1 MSVQIKCQLNPFSNE
16 KKVFESEPV
25 SINEILKKI
34 DTKKAVNTGW
44 RVLIN
49 DEIITDFEKKPSDG
63 DTVYIKLVPEGDQ
76 QQTAVG
82 EKVSGGVL
90 TAVGIAVAALTGF
103 TGIGAFFGAALVGTG
118 VSLLASGIVLYNTKI
133 PKQREQPA
141 QSPSIRGSKNQARP
155 FDTLPI
161 LFGKRRIYAD
171 LAANPYTMIDA
182 DGSQCLYQLFS
193 VAQKDLTIDI
203 NSIKLAETNILEYS
217 ATKNINSILSGQDS
231 LVELKIVSGGNKPP
245 FYDFCIHEDIVN
257 EPLKNKNEEDLS
269 GEIIR
274 TTPDNTQEINV
285 DIFFPSGLGLYNS
298 DGDLQSATVKVCA
311 YYKSESAPDSDY
323 KLMGYFSGNTN
334 DISASEL
341 KTLRYSVSK
350 KNLAAG
356 KYNVKVV
363 RETEDKDD
371 DTKNID
377 TVYLGS
383 IRSIKNEQA
392 VSAERCSQM
401 TLVGLKVK
409 ASSNLHN
416 YVETLNFVAQSKL
429 HIFNNSGSGAQS
441 WLQMTES
448 SNPAACAIYAMQGEL
463 SQQQLDDN
471 DIDWPAFERLY
482 NWCQNKGYEC
492 NELVYNDISISELLS
507 SIASTCRA
515 EILRINGKITVIQDI
530 ERSGFVQAFTP
541 RNSWDYQERIIK
553 ASLPDALS
561 LSFPDA
567 DSGYAEQEL
576 KIYNTSTGNKEE
588 EPNVIQNVPL
598 WGVTSNVQARKLG
611 MYQSAVARNRPFI
624 HQFSCDFEY
633 MLCVKGDWIKYA
645 GDVALAGIT
654 QGRIAELIYS
664 NKTIIGFISDEE
676 IPMEEGKEYAV
687 RIRKQDCTFKI
698 IRVINSNLTS
708 KEIYFADGISEEIN
722 EGDLFLFGYPE
733 MDSIDL
739 IITDIQCNDDKT
751 AEIIAVDY
759 SPEIFGVDNPNFV
772 LPDFVNRITE
782 SLSETDGSFSLDI
795 SDWQHFTTYND
806 SFDLPDLP
814 PVTGMGNGW
823 HTNYTPNARW
833 ISNKTSKS
841 IYDGVWSAPSKTAQ
855 SEIKRLWSNH
865 VITLYR
871 ELKADEAPL
880 TETGITS
887 NLVYN
892 FATNTIEWV
901 NEEESNGW
909 SLTYP
914 QNPVRPVYVTSAT
927 AFGQETTDVI
937 KPSEWAKPI
946 AVGQNGLNGLSMAT
960 ITMYRRSSVKPQ
972 KPAYGGT
979 YNFNTGDFSFR
990 IPVENWFRSIPPLDN
1005 ESNPIWETHV
1015 TALSVDAAI
1024 SDTQLID
1031 IIEDYEW
1038 SDPVQISANMVMS
1051 KKEIEQ
1057 LVKDSIEDASTPYI
1071 FTSIS
1076 NMGFS
1081 INDEGYVP
1089 VNQSVT
1095 TEVHVFQY
1103 GEEVE
1108 YSWPDLDDIIPPEF
1122 RYNINGKELTL
1133 TALTGNRIS
1142 KMYNISI
1149 PLIFRSIKEYYL
1161 YHETPEYGSSTSD
1174 TAVYA
1179 NIYYDLLKD
1188 KPADWDDNYSAY
1200 YISVNEKPVLNT
1212 SSTWIENT
1220 YYKKVID
1227 SSYGYIEYN
1236 EGSSEMPCN
1245 LTLQGIIGGAY
1256 LHTCSTIEEVIA
1268 LQEKGLIIGDYF
1280 TWIGETTA
1288 SELVFEGQFV
1298 QRCNYTYVGG
1308 DSEYLWRKD
1317 TDASHTA
1324 NTLPDVIG
1332 SAMSELDIAANE
1344 QASNYFKKVFGSEIV
1359 AKRLVA
1365 ETGLISEIF
1374 SNQITIKGKNSNLGY
1389 LRGLNP
1395 QGEIGFLLDSNG
1407 HAVLNDAEV
1416 KGSITAES
1424 LLIKSGDEY
1433 KNFNDLTTEILNS
1446 KNYSTKSDIESNIV
1460 RQQMIYK
1467 VVDITLGIEMTLPTT
1482 PTNYVMPNDQSG
1494 WRTSKPTVTSKQAL
1508 YSCTQ
1513 YQTYEQYSNRGSSS
1527 GVANCTTPSLFG
1539 ETIIDTASG
1548 YIKTNLIK
1556 VDTLLADYV
1565 KTDELEANYVKT
1577 DELEANYIK
1586 TNEITSGS
1594 GTFTGLKADKAQ
1606 FTNCTISGKFE
1617 SQKGIY
1623 FQNSLIWGSNTNVLE
1638 LFNILKT
1645 HFPNY
1650 IKGNLLCFGTLNFR
1664 KGTTLYQIKIDNI
1677 RYNINKVGQIYF
1689 SCDNAMIG
1697 QSYQTVYLGDFQFF
1711 KYYDNTTSYLI
1722 SWGSTDLKSN
1732 VDEFYLDIKY

>member
-350 KNLAAG
+350 KNLTAG

-892 FATNTIEWV
+892 FATNTVEWV

-909 SLTYP
+909 KIEYP
-914 QNPVRPVYVTSAT
+914 VNPTLPVYVTSAT
-927 AFGQETTDVI
+927 AFGQSETDVI
-937 KPSEWAKPI
+937 QYTEWVKP
-946 AVGQNGLNGLSMAT
+946 VTVGLNGVNGLSVAT
-960 ITMYRRSSVKPQ
+960 ITMYKRSANEPA
-972 KPAYGGT
+972 KPAFGGT
-979 YNFNTGDFSFR
+979 YNFNTGDFVFDSSVDTWSR
-990 IPVENWFRSIPPLDN
+990 AIPPLDA
-1005 ESNPIWETHV
+1005 ESNPVWETHV
-1015 TALSVDAAI
+1015 TALSVDAVD
-1024 SDTQLID
+1024 SSGQLTTRID
-1031 IIEDYEW
+1031 AEKW
-1038 SDPVQISANMVMS
+1038 SKPIQISVNVAMS
-1051 KKEIEQ
+1051 KEEIEA
-1057 LVKDSIEDASTPYI
+1057 LIKDTVADASTPYI
-1071 FTSIS
+1071 IASVNNI
-1076 NMGFS
+1076 GFS
-1081 INDEGYVP
+1081 INDAGYTP
-1089 VNQSVT
+1089 INQSVEIEIT
-1095 TEVHVFQY
+1095 VVQY
-1103 GEEVE
+1103 GDELDYVFG
-1108 YSWPDLDDIIPPEF
+1108 DLDEVIPPEF
-1122 RYNINGKELTL
+1122 KWKISGKKITI
-1133 TALTGNRIS
+1133 TAETGKRIS
-1142 KMYNISI
+1142 KLYNIPI
-1149 PLIFRSIKEYYL
+1149 PLVFRELRESYH
-1161 YHETPEYGSSTSD
+1161 YHESPSYGGSTSD
-1174 TAVYA
+1174 MAVYA
-1179 NIYYDLLKD
+1179 NIHYELQHEQ
-1188 KPADWDDNYSAY
+1188 PIDWNDNYNAY
-1200 YISVNEKPVLNT
+1200 YVSDNGVPALNT
-1212 SSTWIENT
+1212 SSEWVADTF
-1220 YYKKVID
+1220 YRKVID
-1227 SSYGYIEYN
+1227 TAYGYLEYQDYSTIQN
-1236 EGSSEMPCN
+1236 CN
-1245 LTLQGIIGGAY
+1245 ITIQGIIGGTH
-1256 LHTCSTIEEVIA
+1256 LPVCSTLDEVTA
-1268 LQEKGLIIGDYF
+1268 LMKRKYLVIGDYF
-1280 TWIGETTA
+1280 TWLGQTTA
-1288 SELVFEGQFV
+1288 SELALEGQFV
-1298 QRCNYTYVGG
+1298 QRCNYLYIGG
-1308 DSEYLWRKD
+1308 DNVFQWQKD
-1317 TDASHTA
+1317 TDSTHTA
-1324 NTLPDVIG
+1324 ITFPDVING
-1332 SAMSELDIAANE
+1332 ATNELEIAENE
-1344 QASNYFKKVFGSEIV
+1344 QADNYFKKVFGSEII

-1365 ETGLISEIF
+1365 QTGLINEIF
-1374 SNQITIKGKNSNLGY
+1374 SEKITLKGKGTELAYIQALNSKN
-1389 LRGLNP
+1389 
-1395 QGEIGFLLDSNG
+1395 EVGFKLDSDG
-1407 HAVLNDAEV
+1407 HAILNDAEV
-1416 KGSITAES
+1416 KGNITANS
-1424 LLIKSGDEY
+1424 LKILSNGTE
-1433 KNFNDLTTEILNS
+1433 KN
-1446 KNYSTKSDIESNIV
+1446 V
-1460 RQQMIYK
+1460 
-1467 VVDITLGIEMTLPTT
+1467 
-1482 PTNYVMPNDQSG
+1482 
-1494 WRTSKPTVTSKQAL
+1494 
-1508 YSCTQ
+1508 
-1513 YQTYEQYSNRGSSS
+1513 
-1527 GVANCTTPSLFG
+1527 
-1539 ETIIDTASG
+1539 IDTTNGLINMDLINVNKITSG
-1548 YIKTNLIK
+1548 LVT
-1556 VDTLLADYV
+1556 
-1565 KTDELEANYVKT
+1565 TD
-1577 DELEANYIK
+1577 
-1586 TNEITSGS
+1586 EITSGS
-1594 GTFTGLKADKAQ
+1594 GTFTGLKADEAEFKKAYLENTLLRLSSYYRLNFYEDTPKNVVVEQ
-1606 FTNCTISGKFE
+1606 FETIRNDIISKYGTVNSWVNCQAIWNISVTNPQGTILHFYAVANSAIALSCTPATLMFLTDDIL
-1617 SQKGIY
+1617 
-1623 FQNSLIWGSNTNVLE
+1623 LIRTGVALDKTFSMG
-1638 LFNILKT
+1638 NILLK
-1645 HFPNY
+1645 Y
-1650 IKGNLLCFGTLNFR
+1650 S
-1664 KGTTLYQIKIDNI
+1664 KIHNTWEFQ
-1677 RYNINKVGQIYF
+1677 YT
-1689 SCDNAMIG
+1689 S
-1697 QSYQTVYLGDFQFF
+1697 SSTSVYLPLFIEEGTAKEFR
-1711 KYYDNTTSYLI
+1711 I
-1722 SWGSTDLKSN
+1722 
-1732 VDEFYLDIKY
+1732 EFYIRF